1 MPAAL
6 KSVMHWLV
14 YAGLVVFA
22 SGMMLLGK
30 ADAVLVERLRLQI
43 NDTVVPVLE
52 VLSQPV
58 DAFATGIERLQQ
70 WTSVT
75 EENARLRAERDGMLR
90 WQAIAQR
97 LETEN
102 ASLRQLLKVVPDPQE
117 YYRSARVVADSTG
130 AFAHSV
136 LVNAG
141 SGAGVKKGQVV
152 LTAEGLVGRVIA
164 TSTRGSRVL
173 LISDLN
179 SRIPVFVG
187 QTRVRAVLAGDNSER
202 PRLIHVEPGV
212 TAIAP
217 GDLVVTSGIAGA
229 FPPGLPVGMVDATDD
244 GRIVIAPRV
253 DRDQLEFVRIVDF
266 GIDGIMDQTA
276 VAPDDRASLHPGSHK
291 PSVRADAR

>member
-43 NDTVVPVLE
+43 NDIVVPVLE
-52 VLSQPV
+52 VLSEPV

-75 EENARLRAERDGMLR
+75 EENARLRAERDRMLR

-117 YYRSARVVADSTG
+117 QYRSARVVADSAG
-130 AFAHSV
+130 AFARSV

-141 SGAGVKKGQVV
+141 SGVGVRKGQVV

-164 TSTRGSRVL
+164 TSPRGARIL

-187 QTRVRAVLAGDNSER
+187 QTRVRAVLAGDNSDR
-202 PRLIHVEPGV
+202 PRLIHIEPGV
-212 TAIAP
+212 ATIVP
-217 GDLVVTSGIAGA
+217 GDQVVTSGIAGA
-229 FPPGLPVGMVDATDD
+229 FPPGLPVGVVEATDH
-244 GRIVIAPRV
+244 GRVVIVPRV

-266 GIDGIMDQTA
+266 GIDGIMDQPA
-276 VAPDDRASLHPGSHK
+276 VAPDDRAPQHPGSNK